1 MGAIYIRVWYA
12 HNNTPVSSEQLEIA
26 SEVFVKKCGNDLF
39 DSVRVK
45 NGSWQND
52 YTVGDLLGS
61 PGRSV
66 WLFKRVPKL
75 AQLFATPINPGML
88 PHLRNL

>member
-12 HNNTPVSSEQLEIA
+12 HSKPSVSSEQLEIV
-26 SEVFVKKCGNDLF
+26 SEVFEKKCGNDLF
-39 DSVRVK
+39 DSIRVK
-45 NGSWQND
+45 KGSWQND
-52 YTVGDLLGS
+52 YTIGDLAGG

-75 AQLFATPINPGML
+75 AQLFANPINQGVL

>member
-26 SEVFVKKCGNDLF
+26 SEVFAKTCSGRMFDHVKVKK
-39 DSVRVK
+39 
-45 NGSWQND
+45 GSWQND
-52 YTVGDLLGS
+52 YTIGDLAGG

-75 AQLFATPINPGML
+75 AQLFANPINPGML

>member
-1 MGAIYIRVWYA
+1 MSAIYIRVWYA
-12 HNNTPVSSEQLEIA
+12 YNKQPVSSEQLEIV
-26 SEVFVKKCGNDLF
+26 SEVFVKKYGNDLF

-45 NGSWQND
+45 NGLGQND
-52 YTVGDLLGS
+52 YTVGDLIGGR
-61 PGRSV
+61 GRSV

-75 AQLFATPINPGML
+75 AQLFANPINPGML